1 MKSLDLLD
9 KILIKHKKILLKV
22 LIKVSIGNIPMNV
35 EEVDIISVI

>member
-22 LIKVSIGNIPMNV
+22 LIKVRIGNIPMNV